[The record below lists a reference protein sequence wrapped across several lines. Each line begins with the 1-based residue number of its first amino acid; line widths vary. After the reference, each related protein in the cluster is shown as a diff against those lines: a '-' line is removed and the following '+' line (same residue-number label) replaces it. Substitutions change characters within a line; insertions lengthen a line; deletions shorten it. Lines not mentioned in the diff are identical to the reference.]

1 MDQQQLD
8 RFIARYVAMWHEPDA
23 ARRRAIVQELWAAD
37 GENRSRRFD
46 IRGYDAIVA
55 RVKGAHDEWVAEK
68 GFVFRPSG
76 NTDAFDGVVK
86 FFWEMVPKDGGAREA
101 LGLDLFVLQD
111 DGRIRSLYQFVEPSA
126 T

>member
-55 RVKGAHDEWVAEK
+55 RVKRAHDEWVAEK

-76 NTDAFDGVVK
+76 NTDTFDGVVK